1 MIHNKVVL
9 INNEKI
15 SSENDGFYCDND
27 DVKSI
32 PEGLSNYNEIFYIG
46 RKLKKKRYC

>member
-27 DVKSI
+27 DVKSCLLNLK
-32 PEGLSNYNEIFYIG
+32 LSIS
-46 RKLKKKRYC
+46 